1 MDLSIRSG
9 NHVAVSGLAVSRKW
23 LPVSSENRA
32 MSPFLFGTDGQSLRT
47 GMCITVTRRSSKFGA
62 NAVQRRDSLAFFFFM
77 TMPVH
82 SQQQQRLTFSMRA
95 LLPHPP
101 YSPDLSPCYF
111 LLFPEVKE
119 HLKGTLFESAKDTC
133 RVFTRAVE
141 YIPIS
146 TWAQE
151 WNKWFHRMGK
161 CTAADGR
168 FLEKME

>member
-101 YSPDLSPCYF
+101 YSPDLSPCDLF
-111 LLFPEVKE
+111 LSPEVKKR
-119 HLKGTLFESAKDTC
+119 LKGTLFETVRGA
-133 RVFTRAVE
+133 RRAFTRIVE
-141 YIPIS
+141 DIS
-146 TWAQE
+146 QT
-151 WNKWFHRMGK
+151 NLG
-161 CTAADGR
+161 
-168 FLEKME
+168 